1 MTKEVLPTDHYELS
15 RDVAGRLNPLILD
28 HPSATLDMV
37 ADALVFLSEAA
48 EHSGDY
54 STEAPGGFALL
65 IEVVRQAVK
74 YEAHG
79 AKAKAALRAATS

>member
-1 MTKEVLPTDHYELS
+1 MTKQVLATDHYELP
-15 RDVAGRLNPLILD
+15 RHIAGRLNPLILD
-28 HPSATLDMV
+28 HPSDTLGMV

-74 YEAHG
+74 YEAH
-79 AKAKAALRAATS
+79 AAEPKPALRATAS